1 MPEVNNE
8 QEEKNRKEKEK
19 ELKKEFEEQREATRL
34 KEEEREKNLKFR
46 KQPKF
51 VTLLKKS
58 LYNSTIGRIK
68 YASNMIG
75 TYVEHKRFDN
85 AYNKVK
91 RQVLRQKVGY
101 MSEEKL
107 RKKLKKLTN
116 PKNKYSELAFNAIED
131 SFKREGNFLNHDG
144 SEIQKAVA
152 EVLTLEQKV
161 QEGTMSEISLRSK
174 LRTEFMERYKNPAVL
189 KYFTAKIYDSETREN
204 RVGKIDLYNSERQQ
218 REVTRN
224 QYYDEFSQNKISTST
239 FLKKEQADL
248 EKFPTQ
254 QENILRDIITF
265 CETKELYDN
274 PTDILIVNE
283 LLKDIKLF
291 ETNKITEK
299 EFNQKINDLIDDY
312 PDNAK
317 FLNDY
322 RAEVVYFEKNSASY
336 LKNIEKDLVNGEI
349 NETDYRECLK
359 NLLKD
364 ERPKFNRKVFEKLD
378 ESFERECQNL
388 NLNEMLVV
396 LNEQNSKYKTLN
408 EETKRKILEKNIERF
423 STEDRELICEKI
435 MDSFQEQRSQG
446 KFPIKEFNEKR
457 DEFLEKFPESLKFYQ
472 AQEMQTLDNEILF
485 SKDALVNGEINEKE
499 FREGMKEVYEE
510 YGEEKVVVDELVGS
524 FKRETHSNEKSF
536 RNGLLDIIKED
547 RKHPL
552 THPLMEEVVN
562 STNRQ
567 WEVAFKVDP
576 ENANKVYEN
585 LLNLY
590 KKNYPQQI
598 SSIEKASAPI
608 ISKIK
613 TFEQKSE
620 EKENN
625 KTYDKNKNHNQT
637 QGQAR

>member
-116 PKNKYSELAFNAIED
+116 PKKKYSELAFNAIED

-349 NETDYRECLK
+349 NETEYRECLK

-637 QGQAR
+637 QGQAH

>member
-349 NETDYRECLK
+349 NETEYRECLK

>member
-19 ELKKEFEEQREATRL
+19 ELKQELEEQREATRL

-116 PKNKYSELAFNAIED
+116 PKKKYSELAFNAIED

-174 LRTEFMERYKNPAVL
+174 LRTDFMERYKNPAVL
-189 KYFTAKIYDSETREN
+189 KYFTAKIFDSETREN

-224 QYYDEFSQNKISTST
+224 QNYDEFFQNKISTFT
-239 FLKKEQADL
+239 FLRKEQADL

-291 ETNKITEK
+291 ETNKISEK

-336 LKNIEKDLVNGEI
+336 LKNIEKDLFNGEL
-349 NETDYRECLK
+349 NETEYRECLK

-364 ERPKFNRKVFEKLD
+364 ERPKFNRKVFGKLD

-388 NLNEMLVV
+388 NLNEMLIV

-423 STEDRELICEKI
+423 SGEDRELICEKI

-499 FREGMKEVYEE
+499 FREGMKDIYEE

-536 RNGLLDIIKED
+536 RNGLLDIIKEN

-608 ISKIK
+608 INKIK

>member
-349 NETDYRECLK
+349 NETEYRECLK

-499 FREGMKEVYEE
+499 FREEMKEVYEE

>member
-349 NETDYRECLK
+349 NETEYRECLK

-499 FREGMKEVYEE
+499 FREVMKEVYEE

>member
-349 NETDYRECLK
+349 NETEYRECLK

-510 YGEEKVVVDELVGS
+510 YVEEKVVVDELVGS